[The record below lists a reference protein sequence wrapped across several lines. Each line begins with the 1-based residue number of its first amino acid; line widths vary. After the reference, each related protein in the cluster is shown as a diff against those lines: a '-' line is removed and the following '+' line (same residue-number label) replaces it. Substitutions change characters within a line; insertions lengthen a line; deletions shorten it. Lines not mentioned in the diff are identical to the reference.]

1 MTTPLLYVCLD
12 GLGDDPIP
20 EFDGRTPQE
29 AAETPNLDAL
39 AARGRTGT
47 VLTVGPGIA
56 PESDIGVFGI
66 LGYDPHEEHPG
77 RGVLEALGVGMDFD
91 DGDLAYRVNFATAD
105 GSEIIDRRVG
115 RDLSSEEAAKLADE
129 VNRALVLSGASFE
142 LRATIEHRGALV
154 IRSDDGAALSAEVT
168 NTDPAYR
175 RDGHLGVALETFEP
189 RVVTAEAIAD
199 SEAARRAAALT
210 NAFVE
215 GSAAVLDASAVNARR
230 RAEGKLPA
238 NLILTRDGGDR
249 RPSLQPIRERFGLTW
264 GCFVEM
270 PVERGIAL
278 ALGME
283 PVDAPRSDPAG
294 FGPAAGAAYA
304 AWAELAA
311 EALDGFQALYVHIK
325 GPDVPAHDGRC
336 EDKRAVITTIDQAF
350 FGELLPRIDL
360 ARVIVA
366 VTADHATSCIKR
378 AHTADP
384 VPLLI
389 AGGPI
394 DPDGSS
400 VFGEGACAE
409 GSLGLLRGV
418 QILPRLVGLTG

>member
-1 MTTPLLYVCLD
+1 MTTSLLYVCLD

-20 EFDGRTPQE
+20 EFDGRTPLE
-29 AAETPNLDAL
+29 AAETPNLDSL

-77 RGVLEALGVGMDFD
+77 RGVLEALGVGMDLH

-105 GSEIIDRRVG
+105 GSEIVDRRVG
-115 RDLSSEEAAKLADE
+115 RDLSSDEAAQLADE
-129 VNRALVLSGASFE
+129 VNRALALPGASFE

-154 IRSDDGAALSAEVT
+154 IRSDDGAPLSAEVT

-175 RDGHLGVALETFEP
+175 RDGHLGVAVETFEP
-189 RVVTAEAIAD
+189 RVVTAEALVD
-199 SEAARRAAALT
+199 SEGARRASALT

-215 GSAAVLDASAVNARR
+215 GSAAVLDASPINARR

-238 NLILTRDGGDR
+238 NLILTRDGGDH
-249 RPSLQPIRERFGLTW
+249 RPSLQPIKQRFGLSW

-283 PVDAPRSDPAG
+283 PVDAPRSDPTG
-294 FGPAAGAAYA
+294 FGPAAGTAYA
-304 AWAELAA
+304 TWAELAA

-325 GPDVPAHDGRC
+325 GPDVPAHDGRF
-336 EDKRAVITTIDQAF
+336 EDKRAVITTIDRAF
-350 FGELLPRIDL
+350 FGELLPRIDPS
-360 ARVIVA
+360 RTIVA

-400 VFGEGACAE
+400 AYGERACAE

-418 QILPRLVGLTG
+418 QILPRLVALTG

>member
-1 MTTPLLYVCLD
+1 MTTSLLYVCLD

-20 EFDGRTPQE
+20 EFDGRTPLE

-47 VLTVGPGIA
+47 VVTVGPGIA

-77 RGVLEALGVGMDFD
+77 RGVLEALGVGMDFR

-115 RDLSSEEAAKLADE
+115 RDLSSDEAAKLADE
-129 VNRALVLSGASFE
+129 VNRTLSLPGASFE

-154 IRSDDGAALSAEVT
+154 IRTDDGAALSAEVT

-189 RVVTAEAIAD
+189 RVVTAEALAE

-215 GSAAVLDASAVNARR
+215 GSADVLDVSAVNARR

-249 RPSLQPIRERFGLTW
+249 RPSLQPIRERFGLAW

-283 PVDAPRSDPAG
+283 PVDAPRSDPAE
-294 FGPAAGAAYA
+294 FGPAAGVAYA

-311 EALDGFQALYVHIK
+311 DALDGFQALYVHIK
-325 GPDVPAHDGRC
+325 GPDVPAHDGRF

-350 FGELLPRIDL
+350 FGELLPRIDR

-389 AGGPI
+389 AGGPV
-394 DPDGSS
+394 DSDGSS
-400 VFGEGACAE
+400 SYGERACAE

-418 QILPRLVGLTG
+418 QILPRLVELTG